1 MVPIALWMTVS
12 TPSSLPYISLLSEAG
27 VRRPRM
33 VNLKL
38 LHPPLSMYLIVS
50 LRIFAVVADEQKP
63 GEHSSAFYFYFD
75 VLYLQSN
82 EYKKSVAFL
91 RGRGWG
97 EGESPGGRET
107 VVCISEILSCH
118 ELLKGQYRLPPELSF
133 QIPIPVFPRDSF
145 DYYTPYSKFRWGDK
159 VQRPCILT
167 KI

>member
-1 MVPIALWMTVS
+1 MRPFTVCSPNLCLYSQPPFYVQVSGMVPIALWMTVS

-97 EGESPGGRET
+97 EDGAEDGTRAEDGT
-107 VVCISEILSCH
+107 VVLC
-118 ELLKGQYRLPPELSF
+118 G
-133 QIPIPVFPRDSF
+133 
-145 DYYTPYSKFRWGDK
+145 
-159 VQRPCILT
+159 
-167 KI
+167 